1 MPELESRKTGGLT
14 ALGVT
19 CVALG
24 TVWIYTAAW
33 AALQPETIRA
43 QVARFGVPQLLTD
56 FSVIVVYTDAAV
68 NLLLAALLFAAGVGL
83 LRLRK
88 WGARLA
94 VWYAIGRIGWSVVS
108 TALTYMG
115 PLTTRPPAGQML
127 PDQATFMAER
137 FGPIAF
143 TMLLAGFLLPVAFA
157 VIILCLLSRKT
168 YKDNLS

>member
-14 ALGVT
+14 ALGVA
-19 CVALG
+19 CVVLG
-24 TVWIYTAAW
+24 AIWAFTGAW
-33 AALQPETIRA
+33 AFLQPETIRA
-43 QVARFGVPQLLTD
+43 QVARFGVPQLLTG
-56 FSVIVVYTDAAV
+56 FGVTVAYTDAAV

-83 LRLRK
+83 LRLRT

-94 VWYAIGRIGWSVVS
+94 VWYAIGRVGWSVVS
-108 TALTYMG
+108 TVLAYMG
-115 PLTTRPPAGQML
+115 PVTTRPPAGRML
-127 PDQATFMAER
+127 PDQAAFMTER

-143 TMLLAGFLLPVAFA
+143 TILFAGFLLPVAFA